1 MCKYAIL
8 FSFLVYFLTP
18 LLDFISAANLKSAY
32 VVAMFDAV
40 ILFCRFRKVWL
51 TPVKIVSWRQRSGP
65 PYRRLTTSPQMP
77 QTLLILPDRMTSPT
91 LSLSLTARVP
101 FLSTVRIMKR
111 QYRRK
116 RRARAASTPLSF
128 LLPPLSSA
136 CIRTV
141 RLPPTENR
149 RTKKTTT
156 VTRRRRAK
164 RTTWSPRLLVLF
176 IQSLK

>member
-1 MCKYAIL
+1 ML
-8 FSFLVYFLTP
+8 
-18 LLDFISAANLKSAY
+18 
-32 VVAMFDAV
+32 
-40 ILFCRFRKVWL
+40 
-51 TPVKIVSWRQRSGP
+51 VKIVSWRQQSGP

-77 QTLLILPDRMTSPT
+77 QTLPTLPDRMRNLTQ
-91 LSLSLTARVP
+91 SLSLTARVP
-101 FLSTVRIMKR
+101 FLLTARIMKC

-116 RRARAASTPLSF
+116 RKARAASTLLSF
-128 LLPPLSSA
+128 LPPPLSSA

-164 RTTWSPRLLVLF
+164 RTTWSLLVLF
-176 IQSLK
+176 IQSLKSILEETTLLQHLNVQDLQRSVVPAMWIALMTMVKSSKILMTFVW